1 MAIQDNL
8 DFFYQKIKNTT
19 TKLLAVSKTHS
30 PELILEAY
38 QTGCKVFA
46 ENRVQELVQKYE
58 TLPKDIEWHLIGTL
72 QSNKVKYIAEFVHL
86 IHSIDKF
93 SLLEEVN
100 KQAKKCNRV
109 IDCLLQIHIAEEE
122 TKFGFDFEEAYQLLQ
137 DSKFETLE
145 NICIKGVMG
154 MATFTDNTTQIRNEF
169 RSLKDFFEKIKNQIN
184 KKNVVMKEISMGMS
198 SDYEIAIEE
207 GSTYIR
213 VGSAIFGKR

>member
-100 KQAKKCNRV
+100 KQAKKCNRA

-137 DSKFETLE
+137 DSKFEALE

-169 RSLKDFFEKIKNQIN
+169 RSLKDFFEKIKNQID

>member
-1 MAIQDNL
+1 MSIQTNL
-8 DFFYQKIKNTT
+8 DYFNQQIKNTS

-30 PELILEAY
+30 TEKILEAY
-38 QTGCKVFA
+38 QANCKVFA
-46 ENRVQELVQKYE
+46 ENRVQELVPKYE
-58 TLPKDIEWHLIGTL
+58 TLPKDIAWHLIGTL
-72 QSNKVKYIAEFVHL
+72 QSNKVKYIAPFVAM

-122 TKFGFDFEEAYQLLQ
+122 TKFGFNFEEAYQILN
-137 DSKFETLE
+137 DIDFEKLE

-154 MATFTDNTTQIRNEF
+154 VATFTENTQQIRQEF
-169 RSLKDFFEKIKNQIN
+169 KNLKSFFEKIKNNIQ
-184 KKNVVMKEISMGMS
+184 KKNINMTEISMGMS
-198 SDYEIAIEE
+198 SDYQIAIEE

-213 VGSAIFGKR
+213 VGSAIFGQR

>member
-137 DSKFETLE
+137 DSKFEALE

-169 RSLKDFFEKIKNQIN
+169 RSLKDFFEKIKNQID

>member
-38 QTGCKVFA
+38 QIGCKVFA

-137 DSKFETLE
+137 DSKFEALE

>member
-137 DSKFETLE
+137 DSKFEALE

-154 MATFTDNTTQIRNEF
+154 MATFTDNTTKIRNEF

>member
-1 MAIQDNL
+1 
-8 DFFYQKIKNTT
+8 
-19 TKLLAVSKTHS
+19 
-30 PELILEAY
+30 
-38 QTGCKVFA
+38 
-46 ENRVQELVQKYE
+46 
-58 TLPKDIEWHLIGTL
+58 
-72 QSNKVKYIAEFVHL
+72 
-86 IHSIDKF
+86 
-93 SLLEEVN
+93 
-100 KQAKKCNRV
+100 
-109 IDCLLQIHIAEEE
+109 LQIHIAEEE

-137 DSKFETLE
+137 DSKFEALE

-169 RSLKDFFEKIKNQIN
+169 RSLKDFFEKIKNQID